1 MVGYIIKRI
10 KAFGD
15 AFRGIATFIKEGAHA
30 RIHLLAVALVTF
42 AGFYFDLSNSDWI
55 DLILCFALVLGLE
68 AINSA
73 IEYAVDLASPE
84 YHDLAKKAKDVAAA
98 SVLIA
103 AIFSVILAIL
113 IFSPHLFDF

>member
-1 MVGYIIKRI
+1 M
-10 KAFGD
+10 
-15 AFRGIATFIKEGAHA
+15 EGAHA
-30 RIHLLAVALVTF
+30 RIHLLAVALVSIL
-42 AGFYFDLSNSDWI
+42 GYHFDISRSDWV

-73 IEYAVDLASPE
+73 IEYVVDLASPE

-103 AIFSVILAIL
+103 AIFSVIIAIL